1 MIVVMLV
8 KWCFGDNDEDNAD
21 NFLHSCNDDEKNNDC
36 DEKCD
41 GEGDNDDE
49 NNVGGNYVDF
59 RTGTCSDDDDDEDEI
74 TTTII
79 TTTTTTITI
88 IIIIRRRR
96 IVNQI
101 TMTVTI
107 IVTMVSVLI

>member
-41 GEGDNDDE
+41 GEGDNDD
-49 NNVGGNYVDF
+49 
-59 RTGTCSDDDDDEDEI
+59 
-74 TTTII
+74 
-79 TTTTTTITI
+79 
-88 IIIIRRRR
+88 
-96 IVNQI
+96 
-101 TMTVTI
+101 
-107 IVTMVSVLI
+107 